1 MDYGDI
7 LSYIEHI
14 IVGIEFDEIDLLEVK
29 TKLEELTM
37 DLEESIETS
46 SRMGGEFNFDDLV

>member
-14 IVGIEFDEIDLLEVK
+14 VEGIEFDELDMPEVH
-29 TKLEELTM
+29 TKLQ
-37 DLEESIETS
+37 DLIVEIEDTIQS
-46 SRMGGEFNFDDLV
+46 NEEFNFDDLV